1 MSPKPF
7 DLTRGS
13 VSRGLFH
20 LALPL
25 MGSMFLETAFNLL
38 NAAWVGQTGT
48 ESLAAVNL
56 SSFPIWMLF
65 AVVGIVTTGTNALVA
80 QRLGAARNDPRAL
93 EEARR
98 VAALGIMAAIGVG
111 FIQTLVVLVWGR
123 DLIRAMAGSHP
134 AVEPLADLGYAY
146 LAFIFLF
153 APVHCANEAISS
165 VLRAYGDTRTPLAV
179 FAIGFG
185 VNFVLD
191 PFLILGWGPFPRLD
205 ILGAAIAT
213 NLSFWLVLA
222 IYIRLLARR
231 RLVYCLPEFR
241 PPRVDWAALKRIAKI
256 GLPPSVA
263 SLVFSGVFMAL
274 SPVVGHFGPEAL
286 AALGIGHRIEGVSY
300 LVCYG
305 FSLACVTMVGQ
316 NVGAGRLD
324 RAEEAAWSATW
335 MVVGFTAVV
344 SLVFWWVPSPLVSLF
359 TRDPLV
365 HQVGVDYLRIIA
377 ASQVFMGVAVVLDG
391 AFAGAG
397 RTLPPML
404 VSVPATLMRVPA
416 AHLTVFRWGMGIS
429 AIWWAISLLTMLR
442 GVIVV
447 VLFRKGLW
455 RGARLEDLGVEPM
468 LDQTP
473 PGPHTLE
480 AGRGEAP
487 RRDPPA

>member
-20 LALPL
+20 LAVPL
-25 MGSMFLETAFNLL
+25 MGSMFLETAFNLV
-38 NAAWVGQTGT
+38 NAMWVGQTGT

-56 SSFPIWMLF
+56 ASFPIWMLF
-65 AVVGIVTTGTNALVA
+65 AVAGIVTTGTNALVA
-80 QRLGAARNDPRAL
+80 QRLGAARSRRGAL
-93 EEARR
+93 GEARR
-98 VAALGIMAAIGVG
+98 IAALGIMAAIALGVV
-111 FIQTLVVLVWGR
+111 QALVVLLWGR
-123 DLIRAMAGSHP
+123 DLIRLMAGSHP
-134 AVEPLADLGYAY
+134 SVEPLADLGYAY

-179 FAIGFG
+179 FAVGFT

-213 NLSFWLVLA
+213 NFSFWLVLL
-222 IYIRLLARR
+222 IYLRLLARR
-231 RLVYCLPEFR
+231 RLVYRLPEFH
-241 PPRVDWAALKRIAKI
+241 PPRVDWEALRRIVGI

-274 SPVVGHFGPEAL
+274 APVVGHFGPEAL

-316 NVGAGRLD
+316 NVGAGCLD
-324 RAEEAAWSATW
+324 RAEKAAWSAAG
-335 MVVGFTAVV
+335 MVAAFTALASV
-344 SLVFWWVPSPLVSLF
+344 VFWCLPEPLVALF

-365 HQVGVDYLRIIA
+365 RQLGVDYLRIIA
-377 ASQVFMGVAVVLDG
+377 LSQVFMGVAVVLDG

-442 GVIVV
+442 GVVV
-447 VLFRKGLW
+447 VTLFRQGLW
-455 RGARLEDLGVEPM
+455 KGARPEELGVEPM
-468 LDQTP
+468 LDQVP
-473 PGPHTLE
+473 PGPHALE

-487 RRDPPA
+487 AR